1 MALDQVDVDTLDEKE
16 GNEMSFLDHL
26 EALRWHILRSVLA
39 ILFFAIIIFIAK
51 DFVFRNII
59 FGPRYKDF
67 LTYRIL
73 CSISDSMCIDPPQF
87 IIATREVGEAFMM
100 HMMVSFWMGFVLA
113 IPILLWE
120 VWKFIKPGLYPKEQK
135 AASGFV
141 IISTLLFVVGVLFGY
156 YVVAPLAITFLAGY
170 TIEGVAAQPTLSSY
184 VDSMVM
190 FTLPIG
196 LVFELPVIV
205 YFLAK
210 IGLLTA
216 DFMKKYRKHAV
227 VVLLIIAAVVTPSPD
242 IASQLLV
249 FIPLYALYEASI
261 FVAKKVQ
268 RELEAEEALA
278 EQELIENEKRMKLNQ

>member
-1 MALDQVDVDTLDEKE
+1 MALDQVDVDTLEEKE

-141 IISTLLFVVGVLFGY
+141 IISTLLFILGVLFGY

>member
-1 MALDQVDVDTLDEKE
+1 M
-16 GNEMSFLDHL
+16 
-26 EALRWHILRSVLA
+26 
-39 ILFFAIIIFIAK
+39 
-51 DFVFRNII
+51 
-59 FGPRYKDF
+59 
-67 LTYRIL
+67 
-73 CSISDSMCIDPPQF
+73 
-87 IIATREVGEAFMM
+87 
-100 HMMVSFWMGFVLA
+100 
-113 IPILLWE
+113 
-120 VWKFIKPGLYPKEQK
+120 
-135 AASGFV
+135 
-141 IISTLLFVVGVLFGY
+141 
-156 YVVAPLAITFLAGY
+156 AGY

>member
-100 HMMVSFWMGFVLA
+100 HMMVSFWMGFVVA
-113 IPILLWE
+113 IPIILWE

-141 IISTLLFVVGVLFGY
+141 IISTLLFIAGVLFGY

>member
-141 IISTLLFVVGVLFGY
+141 IISTLLFIAGVLFGY

>member
-1 MALDQVDVDTLDEKE
+1 MALDQVDVDNLDEKE
-16 GNEMSFLDHL
+16 EHEMSFLDHL
-26 EALRWHILRSVLA
+26 EALRWHILRSVIA

-51 DFVFRNII
+51 DFVFRYII

-67 LTYRIL
+67 LTYRVL
-73 CSISDSMCIDPPQF
+73 CSISESMCIDPPQF

-100 HMMVSFWMGFVLA
+100 HMMVAFWMGFVIA
-113 IPILLWE
+113 IPFILWE

-141 IISTLLFVVGVLFGY
+141 LISTSLFVMGVLFGY
-156 YVVAPLAITFLAGY
+156 YIVAPLAISFLAGY

-184 VDSMVM
+184 IDSMIM

-196 LVFELPVIV
+196 LVFELPIIV

-210 IGLLTA
+210 IGLLTSE
-216 DFMKKYRKHAV
+216 FMKKYRKHAV

-249 FIPLYALYEASI
+249 FVPLYALYEASI
-261 FVAKKVQ
+261 FVAKRVQ
-268 RELEAEEALA
+268 RQLEAEEALA
-278 EQELIENEKRMKLNQ
+278 EKELIENEKRLKLNQ

>member
-141 IISTLLFVVGVLFGY
+141 IISTLLFLVGVLFGY

>member
-141 IISTLLFVVGVLFGY
+141 IISTLLFITGVLFGY